1 MIAPRRHE
9 QQGLADRIPALS
21 GAFEKKP
28 SDRFGVQRSTG
39 LARPSR
45 RDAGALERREKQPR
59 LGRFAGA
66 FAALDR
72 NKAAAGNRA
81 QCR

>member
-1 MIAPRRHE
+1 MIAPGGHE
-9 QQGLADRIPALS
+9 QQGFADCIPALS
-21 GAFEKKP
+21 VAFEKEP
-28 SDRFGVQRSTG
+28 SDPFGVWRSTG

-45 RDAGALERREKQPR
+45 RDPGALEHREKQPR
-59 LGRFAGA
+59 LRRFAGA
-66 FAALDR
+66 FTALDR